1 MKYEAGIDLRNANT
15 SHTLLVELVGRDRRV
30 LDVGCAAGDLGRALR
45 RRGCRVAGVEL
56 DPVAAE
62 AARGALDEV
71 LSGDVDELDLVG
83 HFGKE
88 SFDVVVLGDVLE
100 HLPDPVAALRRL
112 RPLLAPEGSVVA
124 SIPNVAHGAVR
135 LALLGG
141 RFDYR
146 PLGLLDATHLR
157 FFTRASVYETFR
169 EAGLV
174 PVDVRRTTAGVFET
188 EIGVRRE
195 DYDEAVVDAV
205 EGDPES
211 TTYQFV
217 LRAVAEDGA
226 EAVAGPAPGPDP
238 TERTRAHVA
247 LCADWA
253 PADLATALAVR
264 VLHAELTRRLP
275 GATVRVLTTAAEPA
289 PSPHDGGLAVEP
301 LGRGEPPPGADCV
314 VVTGDLRGPGPPAG
328 AGDGERPVVWTAV
341 RHAGGEAPPGAA
353 VVDETSVDP
362 SARPPARAVEAV
374 PDPLLLVPRLLP
386 AETLARRLRFARAM
400 GWFPPHGAAVVVEV
414 ADLLVAHAGV
424 VARALDGAVSATGAS
439 VVLVA
444 MGPGDE
450 PSRPVAAV
458 ADAMATPAYLVPND
472 ALVDDVVAVVA
483 SASAVVAC
491 SPPVMALAMAYGVPV
506 QRLDAGRPRSRRLDG
521 LVELVVA
528 SGAGA
533 PSPGPPAGDVEAMRA
548 ALDAHLDRVAA
559 VADAAAAARLRS
571 SGAAPAL
578 PPAEYVSAMAL
589 AHERMRQRLAAER
602 LAVAEVLEYYEAEL
616 GGARDEARRVRC
628 AQGPLEDRLAEAAAL
643 HEECR
648 AELGRVRAELEAL
661 RNIRVLRL
669 LRPARAAYARLRG
682 GRL

>member
-1 MKYEAGIDLRNANT
+1 MKYEAEIDLRNANN

-56 DPVAAE
+56 DPAAAE
-62 AARGALDEV
+62 AARDALDEV
-71 LSGDVDELDLVG
+71 LTGDVDDLDLVG

-135 LALLGG
+135 LALLAG

-195 DYDEAVVDAV
+195 DYDPGVVDAV

-211 TTYQFV
+211 TTYQFI
-217 LRAVAEDGA
+217 LRAVPEDSA
-226 EAVAGPAPGPDP
+226 EAIAGTAPGPDP

-253 PADLATALAVR
+253 PEDLATALAVR

-275 GATVRVLTTAAEPA
+275 GATVRVLSTAAEPA

-301 LGRGEPPPGADCV
+301 LGRDEPPPGVDCV
-314 VVTGDLRGPGPPAG
+314 VVTGDLRWPCPPAW
-328 AGDGERPVVWTAV
+328 ASNPERPVVWTAV
-341 RHAGGEAPPGAA
+341 RHAGGNVPPGAA

-362 SARPPARAVEAV
+362 SATPPAGGVETI
-374 PDPLLLVPRLLP
+374 PDPLLLVPRLLR
-386 AETLARRLRFARAM
+386 AETLARRLEFAQAM
-400 GWFPPHGAAVVVEV
+400 GWFPALGAAVVVE
-414 ADLLVAHAGV
+414 ATDLVVSHAGA
-424 VARALDGAVSATGAS
+424 VARALDGAVSATGTS

-444 MGPGDE
+444 MGSRDR

-458 ADAMATPAYLVPND
+458 ADAMATPPFRVPDD
-472 ALVDDVVAVVA
+472 ALVDDVVALIA

-491 SPPVMALAMAYGVPV
+491 SPAVMALAMAYGVPV
-506 QRLDAGRPRSRRLDG
+506 HRLNAGRPRSRRLDG
-521 LVELVVA
+521 LVELVAA
-528 SGAGA
+528 SAAGA
-533 PSPGPPAGDVEAMRA
+533 PPPGPPAGDVEAMRA
-548 ALDAHLDRVAA
+548 LLDAHLDGVAG
-559 VADAAAAARLRS
+559 VADAAAAARLCS
-571 SGAAPAL
+571 SGAVPAL

-589 AHERMRQRLAAER
+589 AHERMRQRLVAER
-602 LAVAEVLEYYEAEL
+602 LAVAAVLEWYEAEL
-616 GGARDEARRVRC
+616 GGARDDARRMLSARG
-628 AQGPLEDRLAEAAAL
+628 ALEDRLAEAAAGQ
-643 HEECR
+643 EECR

-661 RNIRVLRL
+661 RNLRVLRL
-669 LRPARAAYARLRG
+669 LRPARAAYAKLRG